1 MPYVAYANVW
11 GLPSLTIPV
20 GADEA
25 GMPIAVQLIS
35 KNGNEDVL
43 FKLGEIVEKEF
54 KAITV
59 LFLSN
64 T

>member
-1 MPYVAYANVW
+1 MGSTFVDD
-11 GLPSLTIPV
+11 PV

-54 KAITV
+54 KSYNRVMPI
-59 LFLSN
+59 
-64 T
+64 